1 MDGMDKLL
9 QLNQAKRQAG
19 LWLLGAAGIFI
30 GLSVWQTLQ
39 PVVAGSALAGL
50 AKMMAEAALV
60 GGLADWFAV
69 SALFRPI
76 PAFKPIPHT
85 NIVARNQ
92 QTIAHN
98 LAQFVKEKF
107 FHEQAIAL
115 LVERST
121 PAKALGAWLTQ
132 PDNASRLAHYVADS
146 LTGILHVIDDTPI
159 QQALRRSVERG
170 LSKLPLSALLAG
182 SLRILTKEGRHQALV
197 NKLINKLATAL
208 ESEQSQA
215 LIAEK
220 LNLWMKTEYTR
231 LEKILPSGWL
241 SEQGA
246 GIAVSAISHTLKDI
260 NDDPEH
266 PVRRGL
272 NEQIKGFID
281 DLENDPAMQQRLDAF
296 RNRLLQSEALHLYLQ
311 RIWQDIHA
319 WLMADLT
326 SDEGEVAQYLRQ
338 LFQHSGERLLADDNL
353 QQAVNYHI
361 GVAARYVAPEVAD
374 FLTNHIRRTIEGWEG
389 AEMARQIELNIG
401 KDLQKVRINGT
412 LVGGL
417 IGGVLFGLEYAIGH
431 LA

>member
-1 MDGMDKLL
+1 MDGMDKQL

-30 GLSVWQTLQ
+30 GLSVGQTLQ
-39 PVVAGSALAGL
+39 PAVANSVLAGL

-76 PAFKPIPHT
+76 PGFKPIPHT

-107 FHEQAIAL
+107 FHEQAIAQ

-132 PDNASRLAHYVADS
+132 PDNASRLAHYAADS
-146 LTGILHVIDDTPI
+146 LTGMLHVIDDTPI
-159 QQALRRSVERG
+159 QQALRRSIERG

-182 SLRILTKEGRHQALV
+182 SLRILTKEGRHQVLV
-197 NKLINKLATAL
+197 NKLIDKLATAL

-266 PVRRGL
+266 PVRHGL
-272 NEQIKGFID
+272 NEQIKGFINN
-281 DLENDPAMQQRLDAF
+281 LENDIAMQQRLDAF
-296 RNRLLQSEALHLYLQ
+296 RDRLLQSEALHLYLQ
-311 RIWQDIHA
+311 RIWQDIHI
-319 WLMADLT
+319 WLTADL
-326 SDEGEVAQYLRQ
+326 SSAEGEVAQRLGQ
-338 LFQHSGERLLADDNL
+338 VFQHSGERLLADENL

-374 FLTNHIRRTIEGWEG
+374 YLTNHIRRTIEGWDG

-431 LA
+431 LG